1 VWAAGSFADVPQQDL
16 ETWLVAGGSACAV
29 VYNFRQPGLYAYVN
43 HNLIE
48 AIMKGAAAHI
58 KVDGAW
64 DDDLMTQVRKPAAI
78 GS

>member
-1 VWAAGSFADVPQQDL
+1 
-16 ETWLVAGGSACAV
+16 